1 MNGIIDW
8 LYSNWIEIFGSVS
21 GLVYIYFSLQKSIW
35 LWPVGLITSIAFAV
49 VFYESRLFAD
59 MSLQL
64 YYCVASIYGW
74 VFWLFGKKD
83 SAPSHEK
90 KELPITRLKPIHWFV
105 AALVTIML
113 TLVYL
118 PFGNAFHAS
127 FPILDGFVT
136 AASIVA
142 TWMLARKILDQW
154 LIWIVVDAIT
164 TGMLIA
170 KEKFVAAGLM
180 LVYTL
185 LAIVGY
191 YKWLNDFR
199 KHNG

>member
-8 LYSNWIEIFGSVS
+8 LRSNWIEIFGSVS
-21 GLVYIYFSLQKSIW
+21 GLVYIYFSLRKSVW
-35 LWPVGLITSIAFAV
+35 LWPVGLVTSIAFVV

-74 VFWLFGKKD
+74 IFWLFGKKG
-83 SAPSHEK
+83 SIPAHEK
-90 KELPITRLKPIHWFV
+90 KELPISRLKPIHWFY
-105 AALVTIML
+105 AALVTVIL
-113 TLVYL
+113 ILLYL
-118 PFGNAFHAS
+118 PLGNAFHAS
-127 FPILDGFVT
+127 FPLLDGFVT

-154 LIWIVVDAIT
+154 LIWIVVDALSM
-164 TGMLIA
+164 GMLVA
-170 KEKFVAAGLM
+170 KERFVAAGLM

-199 KHNG
+199 KQNG